1 MNLLLYGPPG
11 SGKGTQAEY
20 LRARFGIPQIA
31 TGDILRAEGR
41 AGTELG
47 IKAKELMDRGELVP
61 DEVMIPMVRN
71 RLQQPDAKA
80 GFILDGF
87 PRTVPQARALDN
99 SMSELGKTFNRVLY
113 LRVPTAELIKRLS
126 GRLVC
131 PVCGRTF
138 HQDVNP
144 PGENQVCPHDGT
156 ELIIRDDD
164 SPDAALKR
172 IEIYLAKTVPVLDY
186 YRPQD
191 LVSEI
196 DGTGSIDQ
204 IRARIVHAIGVNGDG
219 EVNPR

>member
-20 LRARFGIPQIA
+20 LRSRFGIPQIA

-41 AGTELG
+41 AGTKLG

-61 DEVMIPMVRN
+61 DDVMIPMVQN
-71 RLQQPDAKA
+71 RLRQPDARV

-87 PRTVPQARALDN
+87 PRTVPQARALDR
-99 SMSELGKTFNRVLY
+99 SMKELDKTFNRVLY
-113 LRVPTAELIKRLS
+113 LKVPTPELIKRLS

-131 PVCGRTF
+131 PHCGRTF
-138 HQDVNP
+138 HHEVNP
-144 PGENQVCPHDGT
+144 PGENAVCPHDGT
-156 ELIIRDDD
+156 VLITRDDD

-186 YRPQD
+186 YRPQQ
-191 LVSEI
+191 LVADI
-196 DGTGSIDQ
+196 DGMGSINQ
-204 IRARIVHAIGVNGDG
+204 IRDRILKAIGVNGDG
-219 EVNPR
+219 GVRP